1 MAHCHTDAGA
11 RRCVELG
18 VRTIEHG
25 SLIALETATLIA
37 KAGLFV
43 VPTLSAGELIAE
55 NAAAIGL
62 PASATQKVR
71 EVNKRAL
78 QAIENCVNAGVKL
91 GLGCDLHGDV
101 FLQTQG
107 RELLLRGQV
116 QRPVDVL
123 RSATS
128 INAEIVQRAGQ
139 LGQIIPGAL
148 ADLILVDGD
157 PLSDLS
163 VFVSSANTVKL
174 VMIDGKI
181 RRDRMS

>member
-1 MAHCHTDAGA
+1 
-11 RRCVELG
+11 
-18 VRTIEHG
+18 
-25 SLIALETATLIA
+25 
-37 KAGLFV
+37 
-43 VPTLSAGELIAE
+43 LIAE
-55 NAAAIGL
+55 NAEALGL
-62 PASATQKVR
+62 PKSATQKVR
-71 EVNKRAL
+71 EVNKRTLA
-78 QAIENCVNAGVKL
+78 AIETCVAAGVKL

-128 INAEIVQRAGQ
+128 INAEIVQRAGE
-139 LGQIIPGAL
+139 LGQIAPGAL

-163 VFVSSANTVKL
+163 VFVSSAKTVRL

-181 RRDRMS
+181 RRDRRT

>member
-1 MAHCHTDAGA
+1 M
-11 RRCVELG
+11 
-18 VRTIEHG
+18 
-25 SLIALETATLIA
+25 IA
-37 KAGLFV
+37 KAGTFV
-43 VPTLSAGELIAE
+43 VPTLSAGRLIAE
-55 NAAAIGL
+55 NAAVLGL

-71 EVNKRAL
+71 DVNKRTL
-78 QAIENCVNAGVKL
+78 EAIEACVHAGVKL
-91 GLGCDLHGDV
+91 GLGCDLHGDI

-116 QRPVDVL
+116 QAPVDVL

-128 INAEIVQRAGQ
+128 VNAEIVQRAGE

-163 VFVSSANTVKL
+163 VFVESFNTVKL
-174 VMIDGKI
+174 VMIDGKL
-181 RRDRMS
+181 RRDRRGSDTKDLIS

>member
-25 SLIALETATLIA
+25 SLITPETAKLIA
-37 KAGLFV
+37 EAGSYV
-43 VPTLSAGELIAE
+43 VPTLSAGELIAK
-55 NAAAIGL
+55 NAADLGL

-71 EVNKRAL
+71 EVNKRTL
-78 QAIENCVNAGVKL
+78 EAIEACVKAGVKL
-91 GLGCDLHGDV
+91 GLGCDLHGDI

-107 RELLLRGQV
+107 RELLLRGQI

-128 INAEIVQRAGQ
+128 INAEIVQRAGE
-139 LGQIIPGAL
+139 LGQITPGAL

-163 VFVSSANTVKL
+163 VFVESAKTVRL
-174 VMIDGKI
+174 VIIDGKV
-181 RRDRMS
+181 RRDRLT